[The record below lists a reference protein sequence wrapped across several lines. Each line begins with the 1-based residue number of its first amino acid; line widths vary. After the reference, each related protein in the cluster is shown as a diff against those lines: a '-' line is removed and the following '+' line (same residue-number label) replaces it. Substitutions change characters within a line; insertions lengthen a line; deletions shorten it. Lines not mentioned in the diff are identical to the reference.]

1 MRGLQ
6 DKVALV
12 TGGGGRIGAAV
23 AARFVQEGARVIVA
37 DLNFDA
43 AHRVAALLGETVWP
57 VQYDARQ
64 PESIAAMVAA
74 AAAQF
79 GRLDILHN
87 NAALLD
93 PAVLNADTTAADIDT
108 ETWDHTM
115 EVNVR
120 GYLLACKHA
129 IVHMRRAGGGSIIN
143 TSSNAAAAGDLL
155 RIAYGS
161 SKGAILTMT
170 KYIATQHG
178 RENIRCN
185 AIMPGLILD
194 KELEARVPDLAQMTR
209 RHLLLNRNGVP
220 EDIANLVVF
229 LASDEASFITAQ
241 AINCDGGLVSHQ
253 PFFADMVDSQS
264 DYKL

>member
-1 MRGLQ
+1 MRGLK
-6 DKVALV
+6 DKVALI

-23 AARFVQEGARVIVA
+23 GARLAEEGAFVVLA
-37 DLNFDA
+37 DLNFEA
-43 AHRVAALLGETVWP
+43 ARRAAEAIGATALP
-57 VQYDARQ
+57 VQFDAQ
-64 PESIAAMVAA
+64 LPASIEAMVAA
-74 AAAQF
+74 AVERF

-93 PAVLNADTTAADIDT
+93 PAALNRDTTAEGIDI
-108 ETWDHTM
+108 ETWDRTM
-115 EVNVR
+115 EINVR

-129 IVHMRRAGGGSIIN
+129 IPHMRRAGGGSIIN

-161 SKGAILTMT
+161 SKGAILVMT

-194 KELEARVPDLAQMTR
+194 KELEARVADLAEMTR
-209 RHLLLNRNGVP
+209 RHLLLTRNGRP
-220 EDIANLVVF
+220 EDIANLVAF
-229 LASDEASFITAQ
+229 LASDELSFITGQ
-241 AINCDGGLVSHQ
+241 AINCDGGLVGHQ
-253 PFFADMVDSQS
+253 PFFADMVDGQS